1 MRSRL
6 VKFGDDVGDGVADAG
21 NLGERACRD
30 DAIQRLRK
38 RGKAVCRGEVRLRAV
53 WITAAEGSSL
63 RLFRQE
69 PRHCLRV
76 RLAHNL

>member
-1 MRSRL
+1 

-38 RGKAVCRGEVRLRAV
+38 RGKAVCREVRLRAV

-63 RLFRQE
+63 GVFPQE

-76 RLAHNL
+76 RLAHNV